1 MSRKNKRHNTIDST
15 RGNSPVKDPRNYKG
29 DAYVQVWMDSRVL
42 ATLSE
47 WLDAEGRYTRF
58 MSEVVKIPMGI
69 LVDYLVES
77 GEINKVDDTGD
88 ARELLQRKYRVNLNP
103 YDRGR
108 KNEQHNMLLS
118 SIRSRGKKLSARK
131 DEVDDINKLV
141 RDDNNLYDAAS
152 DPEMQDRLARG
163 TDIVNENYAKKQA
176 DDAREQSRQVVESFG
191 TDENGIVQV
200 PTHGRGDYTE
210 ADKIKDDEEKERRE
224 KIKTLK
230 QCESIKEEGEKK
242 VRESVKANDDRMASM
257 SQEELDRREEER
269 KARDKAERD
278 AFDSVD
284 VGDLSPVE
292 LDD

>member
-1 MSRKNKRHNTIDST
+1 MSRKNKSRNTIDST
-15 RGNSPVKDPRNYKG
+15 RGKSPVRDPRNYKG

-77 GEINKVDDTGD
+77 GEINKVDDTSK

-118 SIRSRGKKLSARK
+118 SIRDRGKKFSARK
-131 DEVDDINKLV
+131 DGVDDINKSI

-152 DPEMQDRLARG
+152 DPKMQDRLARG
-163 TDIVNENYAKKQA
+163 ADIVNENYAKKQA
-176 DDAREQSRQVVESFG
+176 DDAREQSRQAVAAFG
-191 TDENGIVQV
+191 IDENGVVQV

-210 ADKIKDDEEKERRE
+210 ADKLRDERLKRKEE
-224 KIKTLK
+224 QAKTLK
-230 QCESIKEEGEKK
+230 QCESIKEESEKK
-242 VRESVKANDDRMASM
+242 VREDANDDRMASM
-257 SQEELDRREEER
+257 SQEELDRREEKR
-269 KARDKAERD
+269 KAKDQAERD

-284 VGDLSPVE
+284 VSKLKTVE